1 MKKIKIYNYNKAG
14 EQVYP
19 NWRLDKN
26 ISWHNF
32 FTYHMGLIYGLVTFE
47 WIRPKCKFMIWR
59 LKPWKI
65 WMPPVYAHKYYEE
78 RVV

>member
-1 MKKIKIYNYNKAG
+1 MRK
-14 EQVYP
+14 QVYP

-32 FTYHMGLIYGLVTFE
+32 FTWPSGIIFGIITLE
-47 WIRPKCKFMIWR
+47 WIREPKVFRSR

-65 WMPPVYAHKYYEE
+65 WIPPHWAEE
-78 RVV
+78 QEKE

>member
-1 MKKIKIYNYNKAG
+1 MKKIYRKDLAG
-14 EQVYP
+14 KQVYP

-32 FTYHMGLIYGLVTFE
+32 FTYPMGLIYGILTFE
-47 WIRPKCKFMIWR
+47 WLRPKCRFMIWR

-65 WMPPVYAHKYYEE
+65 WMPPVYAKNYYEE
-78 RVV
+78 K